1 MPPGT
6 TGRRTLPDPPSS
18 SSEPMEDE
26 STEIEA
32 EADADEDGVI
42 ELVNIESSIEVIE
55 LSSDSGT
62 EEDPSECSST
72 PSSAKVRI
80 I

>member
-1 MPPGT
+1 
-6 TGRRTLPDPPSS
+6 
-18 SSEPMEDE
+18 MEDE

-62 EEDPSECSST
+62 EENPSECSST
-72 PSSAKVRI
+72 PSGAVSSR
-80 I
+80 